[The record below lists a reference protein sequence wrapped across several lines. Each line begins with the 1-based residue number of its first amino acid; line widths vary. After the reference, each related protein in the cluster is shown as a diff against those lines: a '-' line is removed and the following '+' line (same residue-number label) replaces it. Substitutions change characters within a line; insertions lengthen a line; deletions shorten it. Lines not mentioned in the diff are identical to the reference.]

1 MYLRTVRHKKK
12 AGINKDPGFQV
23 WWRWAESNRR
33 PKALH
38 ARHYMLSPLF
48 DLGWRQHNV
57 RSTPTPIPAKFEPR
71 LAGRRRGLSCDDDPT
86 STSTGT
92 SGFRAYALSGE
103 SVVVVVGNYEFCSWI
118 SEESYPL
125 GMRQTISQPP
135 SKPVHPR
142 VCRYVRPHQYRGDII
157 QHQPRAL
164 VDACD
169 SADEHIIRER
179 RIIRCHETASLP
191 TP

>member
-1 MYLRTVRHKKK
+1 M
-12 AGINKDPGFQV
+12 
-23 WWRWAESNRR
+23 W
-33 PKALH
+33 
-38 ARHYMLSPLF
+38 
-48 DLGWRQHNV
+48 
-57 RSTPTPIPAKFEPR
+57 EPR
-71 LAGRRRGLSCDDDPT
+71 LAGFAPPLTKRHSGRALPARSGLGVVLCRAQKERAASLRPIQFGGGGGNRTPVRRHSMPGTTCLARCWFSCHGNTACEAHQDTYPLRLSRGWRVAAVADPVISDPT

-142 VCRYVRPHQYRGDII
+142 ECRCRRHRQYRC
-157 QHQPRAL
+157 RSRFLKA
-164 VDACD
+164 
-169 SADEHIIRER
+169 
-179 RIIRCHETASLP
+179 AS
-191 TP
+191 